1 MRREL
6 GTSESIRRIMIT
18 PVDSRVMMPLYG
30 SCLFE
35 LIDRTVDDE
44 WVLDATRYIYEAVE
58 INEPRVVIKKV
69 DILRGDVVSIRILY
83 EEEGI
88 ENVVNMGWG
97 EIDAAA

>member
-18 PVDSRVMMPLYG
+18 PVGSRVMMPLYG
-30 SCLFE
+30 SRLFE
-35 LIDRTVDDE
+35 LVDRTVDDE

-58 INEPRVVIKKV
+58 NNEPRVVIKKV
-69 DILRGDVVSIRILY
+69 DVLRGDVVSIRILY

-88 ENVVNMGWG
+88 ESVVNMGWG